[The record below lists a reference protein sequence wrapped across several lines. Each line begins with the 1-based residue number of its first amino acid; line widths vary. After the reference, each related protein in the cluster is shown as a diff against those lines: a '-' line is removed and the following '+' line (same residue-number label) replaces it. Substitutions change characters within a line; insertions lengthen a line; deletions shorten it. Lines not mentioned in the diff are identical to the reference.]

1 MGGFIQ
7 NHLTTYADL
16 PEIKA
21 KLDSMFLHLTDT
33 TARIQGSLS
42 CKSLMAE
49 QGYINSLYSFAYP
62 KQREQ

>member
-1 MGGFIQ
+1 MLIYFAGLASKNKYIQHTIYGGGFIQ

-42 CKSLMAE
+42 CK
-49 QGYINSLYSFAYP
+49 
-62 KQREQ
+62 